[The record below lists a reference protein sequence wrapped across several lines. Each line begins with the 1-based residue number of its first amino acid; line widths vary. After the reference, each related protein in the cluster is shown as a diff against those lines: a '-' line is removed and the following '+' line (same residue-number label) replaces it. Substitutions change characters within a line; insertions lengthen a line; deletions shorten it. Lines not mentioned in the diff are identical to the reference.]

1 MQKVEIRH
9 STLADIEAINA
20 VHAGPKAF
28 AGTLDLPYG
37 NPMKWQKMLSELP
50 PNSTSLVA
58 LRDGK
63 VLGHLMMGIDPHI
76 RRRHIAWFGIWVR
89 DDAQGL
95 GMGSQLL
102 AAAIDLADN
111 WQNIHRLEITV
122 YVDNEAAIALYRKFG
137 FEVEGEG
144 KDYAFRDGRYVNAYF
159 MARIRNQQV

>member
-63 VLGHLMMGIDPHI
+63 VLGHLMMGIDPYI

-89 DDAQGL
+89 DDAQGQ
-95 GMGSQLL
+95 GVGSQLL